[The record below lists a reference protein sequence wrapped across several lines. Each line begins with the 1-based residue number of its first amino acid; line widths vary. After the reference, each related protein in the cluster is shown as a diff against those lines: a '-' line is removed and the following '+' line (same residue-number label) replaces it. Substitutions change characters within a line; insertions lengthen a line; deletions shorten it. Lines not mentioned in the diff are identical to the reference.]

1 MLRLWVKN
9 VNNQRIVDSKSSVRS
24 STYLH
29 DVILNSI
36 SKDVQVGVIHPNEHF
51 LYNHSSTSIFKV
63 FNPLFMFYT
72 HNPHPL
78 LLNPTKKN

>member
-9 VNNQRIVDSKSSVRS
+9 VNNRRIVDSKSSVRS

-29 DVILNSI
+29 DVILNSF
-36 SKDVQVGVIHPNEHF
+36 SKDVQVGVIHLNEHF
-51 LYNHSSTSIFKV
+51 LYNHSSTFIFKV

-78 LLNPTKKN
+78 LLNSIKKN